1 VKGLDYIGR
10 LPREIQLAT
19 IFSGAVHCKSPRSE
33 AGNELLRHLS
43 SRDAQRVLRKHALD
57 PA

>member
-1 VKGLDYIGR
+1 
-10 LPREIQLAT
+10 
-19 IFSGAVHCKSPRSE
+19 VHCKSSLSE

-43 SRDAQRVLRKHALD
+43 SRDAQRVLRKHGLD